1 MIITDYTSKF
11 KKTIPIFPKKKA
23 LLNSTWYVIIEDEYV
38 TSIENHTFILNT
50 KDFVPHTK
58 YQKFYSLSL
67 KECSYLKL
75 KLTTKPYIDILF
87 TWEHL

>member
-23 LLNSTWYVIIEDEYV
+23 LLNSSWHIIIEDEYV
-38 TSIENHTFILNT
+38 TSIENHIFILNT

-58 YQKFYSLSL
+58 YQKIYSLSP
-67 KECSYLKL
+67 KECSYLQL
-75 KLTTKPYIDILF
+75 KLTTKTPTDILF